1 MSSLAPADA
10 PSLAFDFDLRRD
22 LTSCSA
28 LVELPGALVALLR
41 EPTCLLRF
49 DGAAAVEIPLA
60 GPARVLACD
69 DARALLHVEG
79 PTPSLLLLRADTMIA
94 LPLGESVELDA
105 GMLDRGALLLAA
117 RREPSPSQPRR
128 IDLRDAS
135 LEFIASL
142 AVALAPE
149 ELARAR
155 PRAMAEGWLVSNG
168 LTDTGEVVTL
178 CLFDARWQ
186 PVALSR
192 DEPGPRELDVV
203 DAARLLARPLTGASR
218 VELWRRRGDRLERT
232 LERACAS
239 HLRIGEL
246 VIGLDAGGLF
256 GLSLSGT
263 PLWRTTAEAIDAE
276 LVALAACVVVAS
288 ERSLVTREPA
298 SGRELARL
306 DADFAAP
313 LLVDAAGWAHRIA
326 DDRLVR
332 CSPSGTIETTTLDAP
347 YALVGVAGEGVLLHA
362 AARGPRHLWIDS
374 HGHVRATFEAD
385 PHPMRLHRT
394 RGGPHVLERD
404 RLRVGKLARV
414 AAQS

>member
-128 IDLRDAS
+128 IDLRNAS

-203 DAARLLARPLTGASR
+203 DAARLLSRAPRTSSSGGDAATDSSARSSAHAQAT
-218 VELWRRRGDRLERT
+218 
-232 LERACAS
+232 CAS
-239 HLRIGEL
+239 
-246 VIGLDAGGLF
+246 
-256 GLSLSGT
+256 
-263 PLWRTTAEAIDAE
+263 
-276 LVALAACVVVAS
+276 AS
-288 ERSLVTREPA
+288 S
-298 SGRELARL
+298 
-306 DADFAAP
+306 
-313 LLVDAAGWAHRIA
+313 
-326 DDRLVR
+326 
-332 CSPSGTIETTTLDAP
+332 
-347 YALVGVAGEGVLLHA
+347 
-362 AARGPRHLWIDS
+362 
-374 HGHVRATFEAD
+374 
-385 PHPMRLHRT
+385 
-394 RGGPHVLERD
+394 
-404 RLRVGKLARV
+404 
-414 AAQS
+414 